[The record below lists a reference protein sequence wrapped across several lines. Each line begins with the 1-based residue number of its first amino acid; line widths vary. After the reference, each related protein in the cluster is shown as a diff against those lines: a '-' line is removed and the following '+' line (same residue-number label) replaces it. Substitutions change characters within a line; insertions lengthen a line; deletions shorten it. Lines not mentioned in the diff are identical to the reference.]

1 MDHTNDALKFMK
13 RFIYKPVSVG
23 AIIPSSQGLS
33 ELITSSPMLGRANV
47 VVELGAGTGVFTEKI
62 LQRVKKDASV
72 FTFEIDPLLAE
83 LTQKRCQNA
92 VVINDSALNLKKY
105 LHQYNIK
112 SADIIISSLPCAG
125 FNKIFQYRLLKTIA
139 DSLSEGGEFLT
150 FTYLHAKLLPGGKSF
165 KKIISRKFQSL
176 QVSKP
181 VWTNFPPAVVYDCI
195 KPNNLL

>member
-23 AIIPSSQGLS
+23 AIMPSSQGLS
-33 ELITSSPMLGRANV
+33 ELITSSPMLGKANV

-62 LQRVKKDASV
+62 LQRVKKGASV
-72 FTFEIDPLLAE
+72 FAFEIDSLLAK

-125 FNKIFQYRLLKTIA
+125 FNKIFQYRLLKTIT

-150 FTYLHAKLLPGGKSF
+150 FTFLMLY
-165 KKIISRKFQSL
+165 
-176 QVSKP
+176 
-181 VWTNFPPAVVYDCI
+181 
-195 KPNNLL
+195 